1 MTGPGDR
8 FRAGLLAYRQRWKRR
23 ELLARAWAARRALT
37 LRADRTAAIRPG
49 DILAFATV
57 RNEAAR
63 LPFFLDHHRRL
74 GVRHFLMVDN
84 ASTDDTP
91 ALLRDQP
98 DVSLWHTDA
107 SYRASRFGLDWT
119 NRLLAVHGSGHWCLT
134 LDADEIL
141 IYPDWERRDL
151 IALTRWL
158 EARGA
163 DVFAAMMLDLYPE
176 GRLSAARY
184 VPGTDP
190 ALALPFF
197 DPGPYRREVQ
207 ARFGNVS
214 IRGGVRE
221 RVFFSDRPD
230 HSPHL
235 HKTPLIRWHWR
246 HAYLSST
253 HIALPRRLNRG
264 FLDESLP
271 TGVLLHSKFLPGIL
285 PKSAEEKARREHFT
299 HAEHYDGYYDAILD
313 DPVLWHEGSAR
324 LEGWRQLAALG
335 LMRKGD
341 WL

>member
-1 MTGPGDR
+1 MSSPGDR

-37 LRADRTAAIRPG
+37 PVADRTSTIRRD

-63 LPFFLDHHRRL
+63 LPYFLDHHRRQ
-74 GVRHFLMVDN
+74 GVRHFLVVDN

-98 DVSLWHTDA
+98 DVSLWHTGA

-151 IALTRWL
+151 VALTRWL
-158 EARGA
+158 DARGA

-176 GRLSAARY
+176 GPLSAVRHA
-184 VPGTDP
+184 PGTDP

-197 DPGPYRREVQ
+197 DPGPYRREAQ
-207 ARFGNVS
+207 ARFGNLS

-221 RVFFSDRPD
+221 RVFFADRPD

-246 HAYLSST
+246 YAYLSST
-253 HIALPRRLNRG
+253 HVALPRRLNRG
-264 FLDESLP
+264 FLDDSLP
-271 TGVLLHSKFLPGIL
+271 TGVLLHSKFLPNVL
-285 PKSAEEKARREHFT
+285 PRSAEEKARRQHFT
-299 HAEHYDGYYDAILD
+299 HADRYDAYYDAILG
-313 DPVLWHEGSAR
+313 DPVLWHAGSAR
-324 LEGWRQLAALG
+324 LEGWEQLADLG

-341 WL
+341 WV

>member
-1 MTGPGDR
+1 M
-8 FRAGLLAYRQRWKRR
+8 
-23 ELLARAWAARRALT
+23 ARRALQP
-37 LRADRTAAIRPG
+37 LADRTAAIRPN
-49 DILAFATV
+49 DILAVATV

-84 ASTDDTP
+84 ASTDGSAD
-91 ALLRDQP
+91 LLRGQS

-107 SYRASRFGLDWT
+107 SYRDSRFGLDWT

-141 IYPDWERRDL
+141 IYPDWQARGLGDL
-151 IALTRWL
+151 TAWL
-158 EARGA
+158 AARGA
-163 DVFAAMMLDLYPE
+163 DGLAAMMLDLYPE
-176 GRLSAARY
+176 GPLSAVRHE
-184 VPGTDP
+184 PGADP
-190 ALALPFF
+190 AKALPYF

-214 IRGGVRE
+214 IRGGARE
-221 RVFFSDRPD
+221 RMFFADRPD

-264 FLDESLP
+264 FLDDRLP
-271 TGVLLHSKFLPGIL
+271 TGVLLHSKFLPNVL
-285 PKSAEEKARREHFT
+285 PKSAEEKARRQHFT
-299 HAEHYDGYYDAILD
+299 HAERYDAYYDAILD
-313 DPVLWHEGSAR
+313 DPVLWHEGSLR
-324 LEGWRQLAALG
+324 LEGWEQLAALG

-341 WL
+341 WV